1 MAEFKGVSLSVLLCL
16 GIFISSCADKEA
28 AFFTENDWPAYGGQN
43 NGNRYSTLTQ
53 VNRDNV
59 SQLIPAWQFD
69 TDSTGASQTQP
80 VVVDGVMYGIT
91 PNLDVIALNG
101 ASGELL
107 WSFSGQDVPSNF
119 TGPSRGLAF
128 WKEEDK
134 AILFAGLVDKLFAI
148 DPANGDLVTE
158 FGNDGVLDL
167 RTGLPGDTSRY
178 YVSMTSPGLIYR
190 DTIIVGFRTA
200 ENPPAAPGDIRAFDV
215 KTGELVWSFHTIPAA
230 DEFGAD
236 TWPQDARSTQGGANS
251 WAGFALDEERGIVY
265 VPTGSAVP
273 DFFGGQRK
281 GDNLFANSL
290 IALDATSGER
300 IWHFQAVRHDIWDRD
315 FPAPPSLVT
324 VQRGGRAIDAV
335 AQTSKQGYVYLFDRV
350 TGEPLFPI
358 EERAVP
364 TSSIAE
370 EQVALTQ
377 PIPIA
382 PAPFARQKLSA
393 DMLSRR
399 SPEINHW
406 AREQF
411 SNFLNAGQYVPF
423 GTGQPTVVFPGFDG
437 GAEWGGA
444 AIDPGKG
451 IIYINS
457 NDIAWTGA
465 LVESPKGMGVAE
477 ALYQAQ
483 CSVCHGVDMQGSPP
497 EFPALTSASETVS
510 PNEMRNIIRNGTGR
524 MPGFPALSTQAVSGL
539 TDLVLNPERVSSSED
554 EKEVV
559 PSLSTEGSSVAYR
572 FTGYNRFL
580 DPDGYPA
587 VEPPW
592 GTLNAIDLNTG
603 EYLWKIP
610 FGEYPE
616 LMEQGI
622 GVTGTENYG
631 GPVLTASGLLFI
643 GATLYDRKFRAYDAA
658 TGELLWEYEMPYAGM
673 ATPAVYMVDGRQY
686 IVIATSNSRNDRAKQ
701 GSAYIAFALP
711 E

>member
-1 MAEFKGVSLSVLLCL
+1 MAGLNGVALSVLFLS
-16 GIFISSCADKEA
+16 IFISSCSDKKTSV
-28 AFFTENDWPAYGGQN
+28 FTESDWPAYGGQN

-59 SQLIPAWQFD
+59 SRLIPVWQFD
-69 TDSTGASQTQP
+69 TDSAGASQTQP
-80 VVVDGVMYGIT
+80 VVVDGVVYGIT
-91 PNLDVIALNG
+91 PNLDVVALNG

-107 WSFSGQDVPSNF
+107 WSFSGRDGPADF

-128 WKEEDK
+128 WREEDK
-134 AILFAGLVDKLFAI
+134 EILFAGLVDKLFAI
-148 DPANGDLVTE
+148 DPDNGDLVTE
-158 FGNDGVLDL
+158 FGDNGVLDL
-167 RTGLPGDTSRY
+167 RTGLPGDASHY

-190 DTIIVGFRTA
+190 DTIIVGFRTS
-200 ENPPAAPGDIRAFDV
+200 ESPPAAPGDIRAFDV
-215 KTGELVWSFHTIPAA
+215 RTGELVWSFHTIPAA
-230 DEFGAD
+230 GEFGAD
-236 TWPQDARSTQGGANS
+236 TWPEDARSTQGGANS

-273 DFFGGQRK
+273 DFFGGERK

-290 IALDATSGER
+290 IALDAASGER

-324 VQRGGRAIDAV
+324 VQRGGRSIDAV
-335 AQTSKQGYVYLFDRV
+335 AQTSKQGYVFLFDRV

-358 EERAVP
+358 EKRTVP
-364 TSSIAE
+364 ASSIPE
-370 EQVALTQ
+370 ELAAPTQ

-382 PAPFARQKLSA
+382 PAPFARQKLTA
-393 DMLSRR
+393 GMLTKR
-399 SPEINHW
+399 SPEMNEW

-411 SNFLNAGQYVPF
+411 SNFHNAGQYVPF
-423 GTGQPTVVFPGFDG
+423 STNQPTVVFPGFDG

-444 AIDPGKG
+444 AIDPEKG

-457 NDIAWTGA
+457 NDIAWTGQ
-465 LVESPKGMGVAE
+465 LVASPNGMGVAE

-483 CSVCHGVDMQGSPP
+483 CAVCHGTDRQGSPP
-497 EFPALTSASETVS
+497 EFPALTNTSETVS
-510 PNEMRNIIRNGTGR
+510 PDEMRNIIRYGIGR
-524 MPGFPALSTQAVSGL
+524 MPGFPALTSEAVNSL
-539 TDLVLNPERVSSSED
+539 TNFVLNPEKASSSD
-554 EKEVV
+554 EKEAV

-643 GATLYDRKFRAYDAA
+643 GATLYDRKFRSYDAA

-686 IVIATSNSRNDRAKQ
+686 IVIATSNSRNGRAQQ